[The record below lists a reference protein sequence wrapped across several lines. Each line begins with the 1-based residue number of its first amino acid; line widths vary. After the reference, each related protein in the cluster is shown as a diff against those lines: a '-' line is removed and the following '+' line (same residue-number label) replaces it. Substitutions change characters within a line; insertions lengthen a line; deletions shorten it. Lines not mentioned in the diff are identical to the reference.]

1 MNNSTKANANK
12 KTENGKAKIVEKKSP
27 SIEDI
32 KIVLDK
38 EIVKFQRKSELIAN
52 RERFLLTK
60 TDLKAYLSD
69 QGVDYDDSLDSPTLR
84 VQLYD
89 NRKYRDDSQISIA
102 NNMIVREFIQ
112 FLIAKIDAKISE
124 IEKEILG

>member
-12 KTENGKAKIVEKKSP
+12 KSENGKAKIVEKKSP

-32 KIVLDK
+32 KIVLDQ

-60 TDLKAYLSD
+60 TDLQAYLSD